1 MEFLAKRLRK
11 VAKELGY
18 DERVV
23 GERFQ
28 IREEDVW
35 TKSVVKQLSEKKN
48 ERRRTIKCMY
58 GWKTVGNLLGMDVF

>member
-35 TKSVVKQLSEKKN
+35 TKSVVKQLSEKKTR
-48 ERRRTIKCMY
+48 EEEP
-58 GWKTVGNLLGMDVF
+58 